1 LLLLRRQRGELEL
14 EFKEESLQLMSSLG
28 LSVLE
33 AKVYLALAKLGKAS
47 AKTIS
52 KASRVSQPDV
62 YRVLSK
68 LENHGLVEREVAIP
82 NQFKATTMD
91 EGLALL
97 LQRRDNQSA
106 ILHKKATELIQDFK
120 EKEKTALQEETPKFV
135 LVPGVHV
142 HRIRNAVD
150 SAQKIVLCFTSL
162 DMFRK
167 VRFITEDVW
176 KRCVKRGIKFQFIIG
191 NPHDEKVILKLDPVL
206 KNNDYFEIKWTRTA
220 MPCMVLIDGK
230 EVFLRT
236 EMNLEAPVL
245 WSNNPVIVA
254 MIQEHFETKWKT
266 LKEKYEEK

>member
-1 LLLLRRQRGELEL
+1 
-14 EFKEESLQLMSSLG
+14 
-28 LSVLE
+28 LE

-68 LENHGLVEREVAIP
+68 LENHGLVEREIGIP
-82 NQFKATTMD
+82 NQFRATPMD

-106 ILHKKATELIQDFK
+106 ILHKKATELLQDFK
-120 EKEKTALQEETPKFV
+120 EKNEKTVLQEETPKFV
-135 LVPGVHV
+135 LVPAVNV

-150 SAQKIVLCFTSL
+150 SAQASVLCFTSL

-176 KRCVKRGIKFQFIIG
+176 KRCVKRGVKFQFIIG
-191 NPHDEKVILKLDPVL
+191 NPHGKKVVLKLDPFL
-206 KNNDYFEIKWTRTA
+206 RNNECFEIKWTRTS
-220 MPCMVLIDGK
+220 MPCVILIDGK

-236 EMNLEAPVL
+236 EMNIEAPVL

-254 MIQEHFETKWKT
+254 MIQEHFETKWRV
-266 LKEKYEEK
+266 LEKSTKNINCNWPQK

>member
-1 LLLLRRQRGELEL
+1 LEL
-14 EFKEESLQLMSSLG
+14 EFKEESLQLMNSLG

-33 AKVYLALAKLGKAS
+33 AKVYLTLAKIGKAS

-52 KASRVSQPDV
+52 KASNISQPDV

-82 NQFKATTMD
+82 NQFKATALD

-106 ILHKKATELIQDFK
+106 MLHKKATELLQDFK
-120 EKEKTALQEETPKFV
+120 EKEEKTALQEETPKFV
-135 LVPGVHV
+135 LVPAAHV
-142 HRIRNAVD
+142 YKIRNAVD
-150 SAQKIVLCFTSL
+150 NAQTDVLCFTSL

-206 KNNDYFEIKWTRTA
+206 KNNDYFEIKWTRPA

-266 LKEKYEEK
+266 LKEKYEEY

>member
-1 LLLLRRQRGELEL
+1 LD
-14 EFKEESLQLMSSLG
+14 FKEESLQLMNSLG

-33 AKVYLALAKLGKAS
+33 AKVYLTLAKIGKAS

-52 KASRVSQPDV
+52 KASNISQPDV

-82 NQFKATTMD
+82 NQFKATALD

-106 ILHKKATELIQDFK
+106 MLHKKATELLQDFK
-120 EKEKTALQEETPKFV
+120 EKEEKTALQEETPKFV
-135 LVPGVHV
+135 LVPAAHV
-142 HRIRNAVD
+142 YKIRNAVD
-150 SAQKIVLCFTSL
+150 NAQTDVLCFTSL
-162 DMFRK
+162 DMFTK
-167 VRFITEDVW
+167 LRFITEDVW

-191 NPHDEKVILKLDPVL
+191 NPHEEKVVLKLDPVL
-206 KNNDYFEIKWTRTA
+206 KNNDCFEIKWTRTP
-220 MPCMVLIDGK
+220 MPCMILIDKK
-230 EVFLRT
+230 EIFLRT

-254 MIQEHFETKWKT
+254 MIQEHFETKWRI
-266 LKEKYEEK
+266 LGEKHEEY

>member
-1 LLLLRRQRGELEL
+1 MEL
-14 EFKEESLQLMSSLG
+14 EFKEESLQLMTSLG

-33 AKVYLALAKLGKAS
+33 AKVYLALAKMGKAP

-82 NQFKATTMD
+82 NQFRATTMD

-97 LQRRDNQSA
+97 LQRRDNQSSM
-106 ILHKKATELIQDFK
+106 LHKKATELLQDFK
-120 EKEKTALQEETPKFV
+120 EKEKTALEETPKFV
-135 LVPGVHV
+135 MLPAVHV
-142 HRIRNAVD
+142 HRIRNAID
-150 SAQKIVLCFTSL
+150 SAQRSVLCFTSL

-176 KRCVKRGIKFQFIIG
+176 KRGVKRGIKFQFIIG
-191 NPHDEKVILKLDPVL
+191 KPEDQKVILKLAPVL
-206 KNNDYFEIKWTRTA
+206 KNNECFEIKWTRTS
-220 MPCMVLIDGK
+220 MPCMILIDKK

-254 MIQEHFETKWKT
+254 MIQEHFETKWKI
-266 LKEKYEEK
+266 LEEKYEEN

>member
-1 LLLLRRQRGELEL
+1 
-14 EFKEESLQLMSSLG
+14 MNSLG

-33 AKVYLALAKLGKAS
+33 AKVYLALVKVGKAS

-52 KASRVSQPDV
+52 KASRISQPDV
-62 YRVLSK
+62 YRVLCK
-68 LENHGLVEREVAIP
+68 LENHGLVEREIAIP
-82 NQFKATTMD
+82 NQFRATTID

-106 ILHKKATELIQDFK
+106 ILHKKAIEILQNFK
-120 EKEKTALQEETPKFV
+120 EEEKAEVQEAPKFV
-135 LVPGVHV
+135 LVPAVHV

-150 SAQKIVLCFTSL
+150 NAQTGVLCFTSL

-191 NPHDEKVILKLDPVL
+191 NPHDEKAVLKLDPVL
-206 KNNDYFEIKWTRTA
+206 KNNDCFEIKWTQPA
-220 MPCMVLIDGK
+220 MPCVILIDKK

-254 MIQEHFETKWKT
+254 MIQEHFETKWKI
-266 LKEKYEEK
+266 LEEKYKEK

>member
-1 LLLLRRQRGELEL
+1 M
-14 EFKEESLQLMSSLG
+14 EFKEESLQLMNSLG

-33 AKVYLALAKLGKAS
+33 AKVYLALVKVGNAS

-52 KASRVSQPDV
+52 KAARISQPDV

-82 NQFKATTMD
+82 NQFRATTID

-106 ILHKKATELIQDFK
+106 MLHKKATEILENFK
-120 EKEKTALQEETPKFV
+120 KEEKAEVQEASKFV
-135 LVPGVHV
+135 LVPAAHV
-142 HRIRNAVD
+142 YKIRNAVD
-150 SAQKIVLCFTSL
+150 NAQTGVLCFTSL

-167 VRFITEDVW
+167 VRFITEDIW
-176 KRCVKRGIKFQFIIG
+176 KRGVKRGVKFQFIIG
-191 NPHDEKVILKLDPVL
+191 NPNDEKAVLKLDPVL
-206 KNNDYFEIKWTRTA
+206 KNNDYFEIKWTHTS
-220 MPCMVLIDGK
+220 MPCVILIDGK

-254 MIQEHFETKWKT
+254 MIQEHFETKWKI
-266 LKEKYEEK
+266 LEEKYEEK

>member
-1 LLLLRRQRGELEL
+1 LEL
-14 EFKEESLQLMSSLG
+14 EFKEESLQLMTSLG
-28 LSVLE
+28 LTVLE
-33 AKVYLALAKLGKAS
+33 AKVYLALAKIGKAS

-68 LENHGLVEREVAIP
+68 LENHGLIEREVAIP
-82 NQFKATTMD
+82 NQFRATTMD

-106 ILHKKATELIQDFK
+106 MLHKKATELLQDFK
-120 EKEKTALQEETPKFV
+120 EQEKTALQETPRFV
-135 LVPGVHV
+135 LVPAAAAYK
-142 HRIRNAVD
+142 IRNAVD
-150 SAQKIVLCFTSL
+150 NAQTGVLCFTSL

-176 KRCVKRGIKFQFIIG
+176 KRCVKRRVKFQFIIG
-191 NPHDEKVILKLDPVL
+191 NPQGEKVILKLDPVL
-206 KNNDYFEIKWTRTA
+206 RNNDCFEIKWTRTS
-220 MPCMVLIDGK
+220 MPCVILIDGK

-254 MIQEHFETKWKT
+254 MIQEHFETKWRI
-266 LKEKYEEK
+266 LGEKHEEY

>member
-1 LLLLRRQRGELEL
+1 
-14 EFKEESLQLMSSLG
+14 MNSLG

-33 AKVYLALAKLGKAS
+33 AKVYLSLLKVGKAS

-52 KASRVSQPDV
+52 KVSKISQPDV
-62 YRVLSK
+62 YRVLCK

-82 NQFKATTMD
+82 NQFKATTMN

-106 ILHKKATELIQDFK
+106 ILHKKATEILENFK
-120 EKEKTALQEETPKFV
+120 EEKKAEVQEAPKFV
-135 LVPGVHV
+135 LVPAAHV
-142 HRIRNAVD
+142 YKIRNAVD
-150 SAQKIVLCFTSL
+150 NAQTDVLCYTSL

-167 VRFITEDVW
+167 VRFITEDAW

-206 KNNDYFEIKWTRTA
+206 KNNDCFEIKWTETA
-220 MPCMVLIDGK
+220 MPCVVVIDGK

-254 MIQEHFETKWKT
+254 MIQEHFETKWKI
-266 LKEKYEEK
+266 LKEKYEES

>member
-1 LLLLRRQRGELEL
+1 V
-14 EFKEESLQLMSSLG
+14 EFREESLQLMNNLG

-33 AKVYLALAKLGKAS
+33 AKVYLVLAKLGKAS

-52 KASRVSQPDV
+52 KASKISQPDV
-62 YRVLSK
+62 YRVLSE
-68 LENHGLVEREVAIP
+68 LENHGLIEREVAIP
-82 NQFKATTMD
+82 NQFRATALD

-106 ILHKKATELIQDFK
+106 ILHKKATELLQDFK
-120 EKEKTALQEETPKFV
+120 EKNEETGLQEETPRFV
-135 LVPGVHV
+135 LVPGAHYYK
-142 HRIRNAVD
+142 IRNAVD
-150 SAQKIVLCFTSL
+150 NAQTGVLCLTSL

-167 VRFITEDVW
+167 VRFTTEDVW

-191 NPHDEKVILKLDPVL
+191 NPHDEKTVLKLDPVL
-206 KNNDYFEIKWTRTA
+206 RNNDYFEIKWTQPA
-220 MPCMVLIDGK
+220 MPCVVLIDGK

-236 EMNLEAPVL
+236 EINLEAPVL

-266 LKEKYEEK
+266 LGVKHTE